1 MSSHSITAK
10 VKSDMLR
17 KLTEKRVRDALVTV
31 THPIT
36 NTDMIS
42 SGSVEHILIKDGDVT
57 ITLAIDPKTVD
68 LMEEAGKNCTAAV
81 SKFSGVN
88 NVRTV
93 LTAHNSN
100 ISGTEKA
107 PQARQPNAP
116 PAPPPPKPLAG
127 VKHILAVAS
136 GKGGV
141 GKSTT
146 SINLASA
153 FSQLGWNVGI
163 MDCDIYGPSVQR
175 MLGDGEKP
183 DFTKDDRIKPVDRW
197 GMKAISMGHLIP
209 EDRATIWRGPMVI
222 GAVQQLLNGVAWN
235 IDGDLD
241 LLVVDLPPGTG
252 DAQLTLVQTVPLDGV
267 VIVSTPQDIA
277 LIDARKAYDMF
288 LQANVRVLGMIENM
302 SSFTCPQCGENTEIF
317 GHGGAKETALEKEIP
332 FLGEIPLHLDI
343 RTHADAGTPIVLAQP
358 DGNHARIYLDIAK
371 SLANEMTT
379 ASK

>member
-1 MSSHSITAK
+1 
-10 VKSDMLR
+10 MLR

-163 MDCDIYGPSVQR
+163 MDC
-175 MLGDGEKP
+175 
-183 DFTKDDRIKPVDRW
+183 
-197 GMKAISMGHLIP
+197 
-209 EDRATIWRGPMVI
+209 
-222 GAVQQLLNGVAWN
+222 
-235 IDGDLD
+235 
-241 LLVVDLPPGTG
+241 
-252 DAQLTLVQTVPLDGV
+252 
-267 VIVSTPQDIA
+267 
-277 LIDARKAYDMF
+277 
-288 LQANVRVLGMIENM
+288 
-302 SSFTCPQCGENTEIF
+302 
-317 GHGGAKETALEKEIP
+317 
-332 FLGEIPLHLDI
+332 
-343 RTHADAGTPIVLAQP
+343 
-358 DGNHARIYLDIAK
+358 
-371 SLANEMTT
+371 
-379 ASK
+379 

>member
-1 MSSHSITAK
+1 
-10 VKSDMLR
+10 
-17 KLTEKRVRDALVTV
+17 
-31 THPIT
+31 
-36 NTDMIS
+36 
-42 SGSVEHILIKDGDVT
+42 
-57 ITLAIDPKTVD
+57 
-68 LMEEAGKNCTAAV
+68 
-81 SKFSGVN
+81 
-88 NVRTV
+88 
-93 LTAHNSN
+93 
-100 ISGTEKA
+100 
-107 PQARQPNAP
+107 P
-116 PAPPPPKPLAG
+116 PAPVAG